1 MKRLYLSGLIA
12 MMMVGHVVGQQI
24 IYVDDSA
31 QGAND
36 GTSWANAY
44 VDLQSAL
51 GQAQSG
57 DQIWVA
63 AGTYRPSADADRT
76 KYFELKDGVK
86 LYGGFAGT
94 ESSLSERDWRTNVT
108 ELSGDI
114 GVVGDSTDN
123 SYTILFMMDVDTGTV
138 VDGFYFRYGQADGG
152 TVDTP
157 LGAGAAIYINGSD
170 GGYAYPR
177 IHNCVFEYNT
187 AYSGGAVMVEG
198 SSDGSVAP
206 QFYNCTFNENKATF
220 NHGGAIFR
228 AGGSWQET
236 PRDFWNCRF
245 YRNRARLDGGAVFY
259 SDTKRTDTLEFWGCE
274 FVENV
279 AERHGGA
286 LTIYHKR
293 EQYAYLTI
301 DSCKFIANS
310 AWGWSAIYIQP
321 PYQGGFKFE
330 YARING
336 NLFQGNFPL
345 PQGLNR
351 CFFRFSNDQKS
362 YITPIP
368 DSRFFVSNNMYEH
381 NIGYLSSSMPTNC
394 TLNVKNET
402 YKFNETYFYTFY
414 VTSIYNPG
422 IINIE
427 NIRLLNNIPHIKSI
441 INAFFHFRMGSHSKI
456 NVANVYM
463 NNNGMAPFIVL
474 YYQNGNPLNPNR
486 GVNLI
491 SSTILNTSQ
500 TGSDTLTNNRLK
512 VTNSI
517 LAGNTPSTY
526 ANATISSSLIDV
538 SSYDSLPATT
548 TCGPN
553 NLFGLDPMFLDTAA
567 GDYRLHPCSPARD
580 AGDNSIIDSLGILTD
595 IAGQPRIQGGTVDMG
610 AWESEAFSIRTD
622 SVQAAPCAGAP
633 GSLWLDL
640 TTGCPPFFIALGT
653 DTTISDTSRFQ
664 LPLPAGTH
672 TLVIT
677 DGRMDADTLQI
688 TIPGAPPLLAQL
700 TATDVACPGI
710 AGSATLSPLGGTA
723 PYTYLWS
730 NGDTAATATGLP
742 AGLHTVTLTDANGC
756 TLTDSVEIG
765 TSGHLTLGISIQP
778 ISCHDSAD
786 GVAAITPQDGN
797 WPYSWLWND
806 GNTDSLRTDIAGGNY
821 SVTVTDALGCTDE
834 LSFFLPAPDSL
845 QATASATPPACAG
858 QATGSAT
865 ATATGGTAPYSYL
878 WSNSSSFQTITNLA
892 PGYYSVTVTDVKGCQ
907 DTTGVLVQAPPALSL
922 SIAGATVVCP
932 GDSTLL
938 AAQVSGGTPPYTYQW
953 NTPGIPPADSSITV
967 GPGSYSLTVV
977 DANGCSKTTSHIVSE
992 DPPIQLLFEVLPVTN
1007 PNQPNGAVEVQLT
1020 FGGTPPY
1027 SYQWSHGP
1035 TTASVDSL
1043 PPGQYTLTVTDAAG
1057 CSETFFFEVLLTSTK
1072 NPAAAA
1078 LQALIVP
1085 NPSGSGGAVLQLQG
1099 PWPQHLLLSLH
1110 DTHGRLLWQR
1120 SVLRSEE
1127 INLPG
1132 KNTPAGNYWLLLR
1145 SEQGAVLKGL
1155 KWVVVE

>member
-1 MKRLYLSGLIA
+1 MKYLTIIFFLTLSFTLNA
-12 MMMVGHVVGQQI
+12 QQT
-24 IYVDDSA
+24 YFVKKDA
-31 QGAND
+31 VGAND
-36 GTSWANAY
+36 GSSWANAFT
-44 VDLQSAL
+44 DLHSAL
-51 GQAQSG
+51 QKSEYG

-63 AGTYRPSADADRT
+63 SGTWYPTDDTDRS
-76 KYFELKDGVK
+76 KRFELKNGVK
-86 LYGGFAGT
+86 LYGGFSGWET
-94 ESSLSERDWRTNVT
+94 SLAERDWETNKT
-108 ELSGDI
+108 ILSGDI
-114 GVVGDSTDN
+114 GIIGDSTDN
-123 SYTILFMMDVDTGTV
+123 SYNILFMMDVDSSTR
-138 VDGFYFRYGQADGG
+138 VDGFYFTGGQADDLVAGA
-152 TVDTP
+152 
-157 LGAGAAIYINGSD
+157 GAGAAIYIDGSQ
-170 GGYAYPR
+170 GGFAYPK
-177 IHNCVFEYNT
+177 IHNCTFEYNVAFT
-187 AYSGGAVMVEG
+187 GGAVSVNGTME
-198 SSDGSVAP
+198 GSVAP
-206 QFYNCTFNENKATF
+206 QFYNCTFRF
-220 NHGGAIFR
+220 NRAFGTDGGAIAR
-228 AGGSWQET
+228 YGGSWEEM
-236 PRDFWNCRF
+236 PHDFWNCTFFKNEAKR
-245 YRNRARLDGGAVFY
+245 DGGAVYFQD
-259 SDTKRTDTLEFWGCE
+259 SERTDTIEFRGCHFEENYASRYGGAIRLNLGRVSPSSNTIISNCLFYRNSSNLFGASLIVQPSFVGENYFKYFKMDSCLFLE
-274 FVENV
+274 ENV
-279 AERHGGA
+279 DMLSDPELIFFEFPFGSSFDSTSELIVTNCVFEKCTGEGMMYFTVTDVNTNTYIVGNIFKENIIDQFMVQFETTSQDLPSKYSSFHLANLEVVSNSSYASHIV
-286 LTIYHKR
+286 LLSV
-293 EQYAYLTI
+293 QYS
-301 DSCKFIANS
+301 DVVFANS
-310 AWGWSAIYIQP
+310 LISLNDRI
-321 PYQGGFKFE
+321 GFM
-330 YARING
+330 YNIRPLNSNI
-336 NLFQGNFPL
+336 PL
-345 PQGLNR
+345 PPVY
-351 CFFRFSNDQKS
+351 CSSNIFYK
-362 YITPIP
+362 
-368 DSRFFVSNNMYEH
+368 NNYPT
-381 NIGYLSSSMPTNC
+381 SSSDKN
-394 TLNVKNET
+394 NKGVKM
-402 YKFNETYFYTFY
+402 F
-414 VTSIYNPG
+414 
-422 IINIE
+422 
-427 NIRLLNNIPHIKSI
+427 
-441 INAFFHFRMGSHSKI
+441 
-456 NVANVYM
+456 
-463 NNNGMAPFIVL
+463 
-474 YYQNGNPLNPNR
+474 
-486 GVNLI
+486 
-491 SSTILNTSQ
+491 
-500 TGSDTLTNNRLK
+500 
-512 VTNSI
+512 NSI
-517 LAGNTPSTY
+517 FTGNS
-526 ANATISSSLIDV
+526 ISF
-538 SSYDSLPATT
+538 YDSMYIDFSLLDANYCDSTMYPP

-553 NLFGLDPMFLDTAA
+553 NLFGLEPMFLDTAA

-595 IAGQPRIQGGTVDMG
+595 IAGMPRIQGGTVDMG

-640 TTGCPPFFIALGT
+640 ATGCPPFFIALGT

-688 TIPGAPPLLAQL
+688 TIPGPPPLLASL
-700 TATDVACPGI
+700 TATDVQCPGI
-710 AGSATLSPLGGTA
+710 GGTASLSPLGGTA

-730 NGDTAATATGLP
+730 NGDTTATATGLP

-932 GDSTLL
+932 GGSTLL
-938 AAQVSGGTPPYTYQW
+938 AAQAAGGTPPYTYQW
-953 NTPGIPPADSSITV
+953 NTGQADSSITV